1 MPLTQL
7 KPLNLDTTAN
17 YSFGT
22 VTVTGNIAA
31 GNLLTNN
38 LRYANGTPYVF
49 SSNAAGANTQ
59 VQFNNANAFAGS
71 ANFTFATSTNT
82 LSVTNIIA
90 NGSGLTSLTGAN
102 VTGTVPNATAAT
114 TAGTVTTAA
123 QPNITSVGL
132 LTELSIGPNSS
143 LIMTGTSGFIRANTI
158 QGTDGVVALTTRFNG
173 ITGAV
178 GILSN
183 LTVGTGAA
191 GNISANGNVTASFFV
206 SNIATGTA
214 PLTVTSTTRVSNLN
228 VAQANVADFIS
239 ITTATSGNAFLLFAN
254 AVTGNISETANAV
267 FVANSSNGAIHA
279 TTFVGALSGA
289 ATTAGT
295 VTTAAQPNITSVGS
309 LTSLTVTGN
318 ITTGNISTSG
328 SGGNLSGANFVIANF
343 FTGTLTTA
351 AQPNITSVGTL
362 GNLTSNGTI
371 NFTGASNVSLGAVG
385 NLKITGGTSGQV
397 LSTDGTGN
405 LSWGAGGGG
414 GGAAQ
419 PGTDFNT
426 TISGVNNYAVTN
438 VMANGA
444 VFGSNVIVYSVYLT
458 NIDTTGSNGA
468 TLSANFR
475 YANGTS
481 IVLNNQIPIPFR
493 GAVEL
498 LKQPKYF
505 ANGDAL
511 QFQAFNNAVAANNFI
526 HASITFQS
534 VTDTSYRYAVANL
547 TVATPVDVYTSTGNA
562 SVVQSVMIT
571 NSGSLGNIPVTTT
584 IVNSSNVIQGYLTSG
599 LLVPLNSTIELCE
612 QPRRLNAGDKIQV
625 TSGFANTIS
634 TTVSARII

>member
-254 AVTGNISETANAV
+254 AVTGNIAETANAT
-267 FVANSSNGAIHA
+267 FVANSSNGALHA

-625 TSGFANTIS
+625 TPGFANTIS

>member
-1 MPLTQL
+1 
-7 KPLNLDTTAN
+7 
-17 YSFGT
+17 
-22 VTVTGNIAA
+22 
-31 GNLLTNN
+31 
-38 LRYANGTPYVF
+38 
-49 SSNAAGANTQ
+49 
-59 VQFNNANAFAGS
+59 
-71 ANFTFATSTNT
+71 
-82 LSVTNIIA
+82 
-90 NGSGLTSLTGAN
+90 
-102 VTGTVPNATAAT
+102 
-114 TAGTVTTAA
+114 
-123 QPNITSVGL
+123 
-132 LTELSIGPNSS
+132 
-143 LIMTGTSGFIRANTI
+143 
-158 QGTDGVVALTTRFNG
+158 
-173 ITGAV
+173 
-178 GILSN
+178 
-183 LTVGTGAA
+183 
-191 GNISANGNVTASFFV
+191 
-206 SNIATGTA
+206 
-214 PLTVTSTTRVSNLN
+214 
-228 VAQANVADFIS
+228 
-239 ITTATSGNAFLLFAN
+239 
-254 AVTGNISETANAV
+254 
-267 FVANSSNGAIHA
+267 
-279 TTFVGALSGA
+279 
-289 ATTAGT
+289 
-295 VTTAAQPNITSVGS
+295 
-309 LTSLTVTGN
+309 
-318 ITTGNISTSG
+318 
-328 SGGNLSGANFVIANF
+328 
-343 FTGTLTTA
+343 
-351 AQPNITSVGTL
+351 L